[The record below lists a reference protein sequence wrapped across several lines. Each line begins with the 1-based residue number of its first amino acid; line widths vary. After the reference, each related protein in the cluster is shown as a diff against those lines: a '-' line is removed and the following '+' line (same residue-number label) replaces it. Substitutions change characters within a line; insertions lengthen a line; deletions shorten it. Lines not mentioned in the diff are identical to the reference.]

1 MNHPVTTV
9 LLLTLGGVALRAD
22 DRLQVQTI
30 RYRDLPAGIA
40 HRFDPATFNARIE
53 AIERDTAR
61 REREGELDHLI
72 YYALQSQRFTRLS
85 RIEPALSARE
95 LIESGRVPE
104 PVRARLQA
112 FLGALAKPGT
122 NQRLHDFA
130 SLLDAGQRTQEF
142 LQSQYRRAMR
152 FLYEKEFQHREAVYQ
167 TRGHSTD
174 TQVEAN
180 YAVRTGLSVL
190 RQLQPE
196 TQVRRVL
203 IVGPGLDFA
212 PRTEL
217 FDAVAPQSFQPYAVA
232 DALFS
237 LGLAWRGDLEIDC
250 ADINTRVIEFINR
263 FPRGPRRLELYSEP
277 GGADYNRYFAAL
289 GNSIGRAEAHGPP
302 APLPSTYLAK
312 TLRVDA
318 GVAQAVRAA
327 KLNILTGRRAAAYD
341 LIVATNVLLYFHADE
356 LSLALANIAAML
368 PPGGY
373 FLHNE
378 IRAEADELAAAAG
391 LEPVQART
399 LRLTGGRK
407 APLFDAFAIYRKRS
421 GQ

>member
-1 MNHPVTTV
+1 MPALV
-9 LLLTLGGVALRAD
+9 LLILAGVALRAD
-22 DRLQVQTI
+22 DPDPVRTL

-40 HRFDPATFNARIE
+40 HRFDPASFDARIG

-72 YYALQSQRFTRLS
+72 YYALQSQRFTGLA

-95 LIESGRVPE
+95 LTETGRVP
-104 PVRARLQA
+104 PDVQVRLQA
-112 FLGALAKPGT
+112 LLTALVKPGT

-130 SLLDAGQRTQEF
+130 SLLDAGQRSPEF
-142 LQSQYRRAMR
+142 LEGEYRRAMR

-180 YAVRTGLSVL
+180 YAVWTGLSVL
-190 RQLQPE
+190 KQLSP
-196 TQVRRVL
+196 TTSLRRVL

-217 FDAVAPQSFQPYAVA
+217 FDAVPPQSFQPYAVA
-232 DALFS
+232 DALLS
-237 LGLAWRGDLEIDC
+237 PGLAHRGDLRIDC
-250 ADINTRVIEFINR
+250 ADINARVIGFINR
-263 FPRGPRRLELYSEP
+263 FPQGPRRLELYSEP
-277 GGADYNRYFAAL
+277 GGADYNRYFGAL
-289 GNSIGRAEAHGPP
+289 GNAIGHGDPHAPP

-318 GVAQAVRAA
+318 GVAQAVRAV
-327 KLNILTGRRAAAYD
+327 KLNILTARRAAAYD
-341 LIVATNVLLYFHADE
+341 LIVATNVLLYFNADE
-356 LSLALANIAAML
+356 LGLALANIAAML
-368 PPGGY
+368 SPGGY

-378 IRAEADELAAAAG
+378 VRAEADELATAAG

-399 LRLTGGRK
+399 LRVTEGRK
-407 APLFDAFAIYRKRS
+407 APLFDAFAIYRKPP